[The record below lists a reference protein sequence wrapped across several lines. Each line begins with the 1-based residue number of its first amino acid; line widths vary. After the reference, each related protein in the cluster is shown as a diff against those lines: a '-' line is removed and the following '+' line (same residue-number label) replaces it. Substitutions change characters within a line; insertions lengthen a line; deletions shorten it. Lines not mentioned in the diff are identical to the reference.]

1 MKFGAVRGMWTR
13 LRFGAGAVT
22 IFQCGGNIRGP
33 CTIGGACASSLSS
46 EPLHLLSITSLATTI
61 SCQPEHCDYLEYN
74 FKPLA
79 RLQQNRFPHSATP
92 PIWKSQPRPPSPTS
106 TPRTHYSRRQHDG
119 TAFSRPSKTRT
130 ASPQTSSAEV
140 PEE

>member
-1 MKFGAVRGMWTR
+1 MKFGALRGMWTR

-22 IFQCGGNIRGP
+22 IFQCGGNMRSMYNWRGM
-33 CTIGGACASSLSS
+33 CLESLS

-61 SCQPEHCDYLEYN
+61 SCQPEHCNYLQHN
-74 FKPLA
+74 SKPLA
-79 RLQQNRFPHSATP
+79 RLQQKRSPHSATRP
-92 PIWKSQPRPPSPTS
+92 TWKSQPRPRSPTS